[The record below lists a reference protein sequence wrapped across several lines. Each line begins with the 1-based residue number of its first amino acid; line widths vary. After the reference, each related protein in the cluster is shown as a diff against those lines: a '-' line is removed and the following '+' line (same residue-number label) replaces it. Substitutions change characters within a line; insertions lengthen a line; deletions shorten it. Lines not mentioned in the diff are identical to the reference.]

1 MKILTKKKNV
11 QKIMIGLVIVLL
23 FNFIVPNYSKAADEN
38 IIDWVIRPISF
49 LFTTLFDGMNYLM
62 QWAMIG
68 GNPNVVISG
77 DDAKQ
82 EWLSEHPVDGDDDQL
97 AAIIFVKA
105 D

>member
-62 QWAMIG
+62 PVSYTHLVEKKKKTQKNCIRKLFKM
-68 GNPNVVISG
+68 PNYRHFFI
-77 DDAKQ
+77 D
-82 EWLSEHPVDGDDDQL
+82 
-97 AAIIFVKA
+97 
-105 D
+105 